1 MVLMEMF
8 MVRMFMVGMDMM
20 MGVVTRVTVVFEVM
34 FVVEVVRVR
43 VNKQDQYMFRFLV
56 MMMLPYFF

>member
-8 MVRMFMVGMDMM
+8 MVGMFMVGMDIM

-34 FVVEVVRVR
+34 FVEVVRVR
-43 VNKQDQYMFRFLV
+43 VG
-56 MMMLPYFF
+56 